1 LEKTEGERDALLDLE
16 LDNFE
21 RAHLDLQLADT
32 LRALMDAVEENTAHI
47 ERLEAAAIRGEP
59 ANEYGLTD
67 TDRIIGWRFVR
78 VLKGEDPK
86 NLVNA
91 FPPERTPERT
101 PALYPN
107 ANGPL
112 SDRFG
117 DEQEL

>member
-1 LEKTEGERDALLDLE
+1 MATTTDRADLLLD
-16 LDNFE
+16 
-21 RAHLDLQLADT
+21 RDLARIRDQHLADT
-32 LRALMDAVEENTAHI
+32 LHMLMDAVEENTAHI

-67 TDRIIGWRFVR
+67 SDRIIGWRFVR

-91 FPPERTPERT
+91 FPPERTPA
-101 PALYPN
+101 PYPN